1 MQDYDITAARTSQ
14 VVDLVSKLKPR
25 KEWAKKA
32 SPWLAKHVSL
42 SALCN
47 YDHCG
52 DYMTM
57 LTDADDTRRKI
68 ETAFFCKQRLCPG
81 CAWRAS
87 LRDATCVSAISQ
99 AMVDDGWVML
109 MATLTVPNVPG
120 DMLRDTCR
128 RINTAWNRLH
138 DRRAYHNAWAN
149 NIRKL
154 EITYN
159 AQRNDYHPHLH
170 VIVFVRPAYFKAKK
184 ENNTYISR
192 NRLLSDWREVYGDDT
207 ITQVDVRRC
216 KDSETG
222 SNAILEVSK
231 YCAKAADYTQS
242 ETVYDTMYKT
252 LWHLRT
258 MTYAGKCKALR
269 AAYDNGE
276 LDNYLPTDT
285 TEYVWRLVYR
295 YFAAQGYVEVER
307 EPYQPEESRTEM
319 RDKRANTKTLAR
331 EQDLA
336 AAREGIGWRVQRNL
350 PDWADLL
357 ADEGMT

>member
-14 VVDLVSKLKPR
+14 AVDLVRKLKPR
-25 KEWAKKA
+25 KEWALKA
-32 SPWLAKHVSL
+32 LPWLSKHVSI

-47 YDHCG
+47 YQHCG

-57 LTDADDTRRKI
+57 LTDAEDTRRKI

-99 AMVDDGWVML
+99 AMDADGWVML
-109 MATLTVPNVPG
+109 MATLTVPNVQG
-120 DMLRDTCR
+120 DVLRETCR
-128 RINTAWNRLH
+128 RINTAWDKLMH
-138 DRRAYHNAWAN
+138 RAAYRAAWAN

-170 VIVFVRPAYFKAKK
+170 IIVFVRPSYFAPRKGQ
-184 ENNTYISR
+184 NTYISR
-192 NRLLSDWREVYGDDT
+192 DRLLTDWRAAYADDS

-216 KDSETG
+216 RDSETG

-231 YCAKAADYTQS
+231 YCAKAADFTTS

-258 MTYAGKCKALR
+258 MTYAGRCRALR
-269 AAYDNGE
+269 ADYDAGL

-295 YFAAQGYVEVER
+295 YYAEQGYQVVER
-307 EPYQPEESRTEM
+307 EPYQQEESRTDVRE
-319 RDKRANTKTLAR
+319 RLANTRVLAR

-336 AAREGIGWRVQRNL
+336 AAREGIGWREQRDI
-350 PDWADLL
+350 PEWADLL
-357 ADEGMT
+357 AEVDT